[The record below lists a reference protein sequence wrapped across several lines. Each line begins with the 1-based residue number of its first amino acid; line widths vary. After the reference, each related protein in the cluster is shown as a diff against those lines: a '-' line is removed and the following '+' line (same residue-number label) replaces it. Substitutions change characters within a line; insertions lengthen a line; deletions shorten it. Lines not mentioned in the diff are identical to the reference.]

1 MNREYI
7 TTAQLSERIHYD
19 ERTIRN
25 RLNDSVLHE
34 GIHYFRPFGGRK
46 ILYYWDA
53 IERDMV
59 KLHIPAQREHSIR
72 NVNTESGETAKVFTL
87 KPDSVF
93 TFGRNGCSRSPE
105 YAFCRCRGDSDRGL
119 DAWVQ

>member
-59 KLHIPAQREHSIR
+59 KYSLEHAPLTEASVEHPDHDGLPANAEDDRKGVR
-72 NVNTESGETAKVFTL
+72 RRPGSGRSMPKV
-87 KPDSVF
+87 K
-93 TFGRNGCSRSPE
+93 SPVDLS
-105 YAFCRCRGDSDRGL
+105 ANR
-119 DAWVQ
+119 